1 MFPATKGWAG
11 HEPGLLGVN
20 ELSSSTST
28 DRIEQFFH
36 HLAILKEYAKR
47 VIVTSN
53 PLTPDE
59 EKDRADRIHEF
70 LNIGYS
76 FDLTEKE
83 MVTILYRELF
93 TVA

>member
-1 MFPATKGWAG
+1 M
-11 HEPGLLGVN
+11 
-20 ELSSSTST
+20 SSSTST

-47 VIVTSN
+47 VIVSGS
-53 PLTPDE
+53 PLTRDE
-59 EKDRADRIHEF
+59 EQDRAERIHEF

-93 TVA
+93 TAA

>member
-1 MFPATKGWAG
+1 M
-11 HEPGLLGVN
+11 
-20 ELSSSTST
+20 SSPTST

-47 VIVTSN
+47 VIVSGN
-53 PLTPDE
+53 PLTPE
-59 EKDRADRIHEF
+59 EEQDRVDRIQEF
-70 LNIGYS
+70 LNIGLS

-93 TVA
+93 SIA

>member
-1 MFPATKGWAG
+1 M
-11 HEPGLLGVN
+11 
-20 ELSSSTST
+20 SSPSST

-36 HLAILKEYAKR
+36 HLAILKEYARR
-47 VIVTSN
+47 VIVTEN

-59 EKDRADRIHEF
+59 EQDRAERIQEF

-83 MVTILYRELF
+83 MVTILYREIF

>member
-1 MFPATKGWAG
+1 M
-11 HEPGLLGVN
+11 
-20 ELSSSTST
+20 SSPTST

-47 VIVTSN
+47 VIVSRN
-53 PLTPDE
+53 PLTPE
-59 EKDRADRIHEF
+59 EEQDRADRIQEF
-70 LNIGYS
+70 LNIGLS

-93 TVA
+93 SVA

>member
-1 MFPATKGWAG
+1 M
-11 HEPGLLGVN
+11 
-20 ELSSSTST
+20 SSSTST

-36 HLAILKEYAKR
+36 HLAILKEYDKR
-47 VIVTSN
+47 VIVSEN

-59 EKDRADRIHEF
+59 EQDRSERIQEF

-93 TVA
+93 TAA

>member
-1 MFPATKGWAG
+1 M
-11 HEPGLLGVN
+11 
-20 ELSSSTST
+20 SSPTST

-47 VIVTSN
+47 VIVSGN
-53 PLTPDE
+53 PLTPE
-59 EKDRADRIHEF
+59 EEQDRADRIQEF
-70 LNIGYS
+70 LHIGLP

-93 TVA
+93 SVA

>member
-1 MFPATKGWAG
+1 
-11 HEPGLLGVN
+11 
-20 ELSSSTST
+20 LSSPTST

-47 VIVTSN
+47 VIVSRN
-53 PLTPDE
+53 PLTPE
-59 EKDRADRIHEF
+59 EEQDRADRIQEF
-70 LNIGYS
+70 LNIGLS

-93 TVA
+93 SVA

>member
-1 MFPATKGWAG
+1 M
-11 HEPGLLGVN
+11 
-20 ELSSSTST
+20 SSPTST

-47 VIVTSN
+47 VIVTGN

-59 EKDRADRIHEF
+59 EQDRADRIHEF

-93 TVA
+93 TIA